1 LPETAPAP
9 SQTEA
14 SALPRAPPSP
24 VAQETPLETEQNLAP
39 VQEVRHEVNTCTQL
53 CYLLYFPIHYS

>member
-9 SQTEA
+9 SHTEA

-24 VAQETPLETEQNLAP
+24 VAQEIALETEQNLAP
-39 VQEVRHEVNTCTQL
+39 VQKVRHEVNTCT
-53 CYLLYFPIHYS
+53 